1 MRKTGLL
8 HYKIREKQFN
18 IFETDM
24 ELKKR
29 GKILCFMKL
38 HIFLQYLY
46 REKDKEIFKYLCKNY

>member
-1 MRKTGLL
+1 MKKTGLL
-8 HYKIREKQFN
+8 HYKIRKKQFN

-24 ELKKR
+24 ELKKH

-46 REKDKEIFKYLCKNY
+46 REKDKDFQLFLNKY